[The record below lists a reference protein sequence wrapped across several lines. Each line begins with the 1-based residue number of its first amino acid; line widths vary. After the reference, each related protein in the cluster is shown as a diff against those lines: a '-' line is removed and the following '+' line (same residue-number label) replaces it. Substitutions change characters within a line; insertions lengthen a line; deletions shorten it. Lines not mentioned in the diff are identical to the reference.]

1 MKYALL
7 IVIFINTAF
16 CDFSL
21 TAREAMV
28 RTNKALKNQKTQ
40 CVKDWEQEI
49 EDGINT
55 TIDVGDCDHAFF
67 VPACV
72 TSNFAKSTFRKL
84 KKLGY
89 RVTLTT
95 VDLDRNYTVSWC
107 RK

>member
-7 IVIFINTAF
+7 IFMLTNTAF
-16 CDFSL
+16 CEFSL
-21 TAREAMV
+21 SAKDAMD

-49 EDGINT
+49 EEDIGV
-55 TIDVGDCDHAFF
+55 TIDTGECNHVFF
-67 VPACV
+67 IPECV
-72 TSNFAKSTFRKL
+72 SSIFYQSAFRKL

-89 RVTLTT
+89 RIKHFQ
-95 VDLDRNYTVSWC
+95 DHSYNVSWC